1 MPIYTYM
8 CVYVYTYIYI
18 YIYIGLKTAP
28 SHIQAADGQ
37 GHVARPARA
46 ARLHGQSTCY
56 EFTL

>member
-1 MPIYTYM
+1 M
-8 CVYVYTYIYI
+8 CIHIYIYI